1 MTDSPNNTSTQQ
13 LAANENSLV
22 GFDFSST
29 LTDIEKHLADARLSS
44 AHERLEVPTPE
55 ILIDT
60 SNVIAPPESIAV
72 YTPPQ
77 PSAYKSH
84 FLEELEQEAAKKLGA
99 SISAA
104 QELQIRSQKVHDALN
119 RIVGFFSSLAEFA
132 NEMEPEISR
141 NYRLDARTCYSNLK
155 WRAARVDAR
164 KQNLS
169 STALIAY
176 ISFTV
181 NYHAPEPILVTRP
194 WNQLEALK
202 VELENLRLAPLDKS
216 QLDGKRP
223 KQEWLQVQ
231 LSQDLPVHIRF
242 QANYEKGEID
252 VLTLNLLSFG
262 IMTFRLNEEDVRAPL
277 LDEIGRVLL
286 SRSDEL
292 PKALQPV

>member
-1 MTDSPNNTSTQQ
+1 MSDSPKNTSAQQ
-13 LAANENSLV
+13 LAPKDNSLV
-22 GFDFSST
+22 GFDFSTT
-29 LTDIEKHLADARLSS
+29 LSDIEKHLSEARLST
-44 AHERLEVPTPE
+44 AHERLEVTAPE
-55 ILIDT
+55 ILVDT

-77 PSAYKSH
+77 PGTYKSH
-84 FLEELEQEAAKKLGA
+84 FLEELEQEASKKLGA
-99 SISAA
+99 SLSAA
-104 QELQIRSQKVHDALN
+104 QALQIRSQKVHDALN

-176 ISFTV
+176 VTFTV

-194 WNQLEALK
+194 WNQLDSLK
-202 VELENLRLAPLDKS
+202 VELENLRLIPLDKS
-216 QLDGKRP
+216 ELDGKRP
-223 KQEWLQVQ
+223 KQEWLQVH
-231 LSQDLPVHIRF
+231 LSQDLPVHLRF
-242 QANYEKGEID
+242 QANYEKGHID
-252 VLTLNLLSFG
+252 VLSLNLLSFG
-262 IMTFRLNEEDVRAPL
+262 IMTFKLNEEDVRAPL

-286 SRSDEL
+286 SRGDEL